1 MIEKLKQ
8 QGYVNVIYVQVN
20 NEWQKAA
27 YSKFERIT
35 NNMLLNVEE
44 QYFGAT
50 DSAYLDIN
58 IPFDQ
63 AIEILNKRG

>member
-1 MIEKLKQ
+1 MVEKLKQ

-44 QYFGAT
+44 Q
-50 DSAYLDIN
+50 
-58 IPFDQ
+58 
-63 AIEILNKRG
+63 